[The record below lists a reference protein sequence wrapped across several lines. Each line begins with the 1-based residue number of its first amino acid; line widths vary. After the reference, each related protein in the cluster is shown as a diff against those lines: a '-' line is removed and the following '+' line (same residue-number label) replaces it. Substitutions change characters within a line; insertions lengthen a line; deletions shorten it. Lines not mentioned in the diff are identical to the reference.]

1 MKYILLFLFIYTGA
15 FAITA
20 DEILSQLDKN
30 EVFNSQEA
38 VATMVIQKGGKKLT
52 KNMKIWGVKEKNKF
66 FVEFTNPEDKGV
78 KYLRIDKEL
87 WIYFPDADDVMKI
100 SGHMLRQ
107 GMMGSD
113 VSYEDMLSDEDYR
126 SRYDAKLLGS
136 TNLTGIDCYVI
147 ELVAKPDKKDIT
159 YYRELILVDKERF
172 VAIELDLFAKSG
184 RLLKKMTQSNFK
196 NFGDRWYPTLI
207 KIKDMKNVDSLTIV
221 EFTELTFDK
230 NIDRS
235 LFSIQNLRK

>member
-1 MKYILLFLFIYTGA
+1 MKYILLFLFIYTGV
-15 FAITA
+15 FAISA
-20 DEILSQLDKN
+20 DEILLRLDKN

-136 TNLTGIDCYVI
+136 TNLNGIDCYVI
-147 ELVAKPDKKDIT
+147 ELVAKQDKKDIT

-207 KIKDMKNVDSLTIV
+207 KIKDMKNVDSLTTV